1 MKEKIDWARLILN
14 IGLFIAFII
23 GAYEG
28 VMLLIQYTQNTAILG
43 ILFYLLYLAVFSLI
57 VYIINF
63 AYLYFFK
70 KGKPLMGMMSL
81 GLKHLTN
88 EQASNMG
95 SKALAYE
102 VVLLRMDALIPSSL
116 VFSLLLFATLPSQ
129 ITTISYTEAFLLVA
143 ILESTY
149 VLSYLTYVGI
159 LAKMLGW
166 KYSEEQFSIEKIQGM
181 VNSSLISGVN
191 AKK

>member
-1 MKEKIDWARLILN
+1 MKETIFW
-14 IGLFIAFII
+14 IGLLIAFIV

-28 VMLLIQYTQNTAILG
+28 VMLLIQFTQNTAILG
-43 ILFYLLYLAVFSLI
+43 ILFYLMYLAVFILI

-70 KGKPLMGMMSL
+70 KGKPLIGMMSM

-88 EQASNMG
+88 EQASSMG

-102 VVLLRMDALIPSSL
+102 VVLLRLDALIPSSL
-116 VFSLLLFATLPSQ
+116 VFSLLLSATLPSQ
-129 ITTISYTEAFLLVA
+129 ITTISYTEAFILIA

-149 VLSYLTYVGI
+149 ILSYLTYVGI
-159 LAKMLGW
+159 LSKLLDW
-166 KYSEEQFSIEKIQGM
+166 KYSEEQFSIDKIQSM
-181 VNSSLISGVN
+181 VNSSLISGID

>member
-1 MKEKIDWARLILN
+1 MKETIFWV
-14 IGLFIAFII
+14 GLLIAFIV

-28 VMLLIQYTQNTAILG
+28 VMLMIQFTGNAAVLG
-43 ILFYLLYLAVFSLI
+43 ILFYLMYLAVFIFI

-63 AYLYFFK
+63 VYMYSFK
-70 KGKPLMGMMSL
+70 KGKPLMGMMSM

-88 EQASNMG
+88 EQANNMG

-102 VVLLRMDALIPSSL
+102 VVLLRLDALIPSSL
-116 VFSLLLFATLPSQ
+116 VFALLLFATLPSQ
-129 ITTISYTEAFLLVA
+129 ITTISFTEAFILIA

-159 LAKMLGW
+159 LSKLLGW
-166 KYSEEQFSIEKIQGM
+166 KYSEEQFSIDRIQSM

-191 AKK
+191 DKK

>member
-1 MKEKIDWARLILN
+1 MKKEGIFW
-14 IGLFIAFII
+14 IGLLIAFIV

-28 VMLLIQYTQNTAILG
+28 VMLMIQYTQNTAILG
-43 ILFYLLYLAVFSLI
+43 ILFYLLYLGVFVLI

-70 KGKPLMGMMSL
+70 KGKPLIGLMSL

-95 SKALAYE
+95 SKALVYE
-102 VVLLRMDALIPSSL
+102 LVILRMDALIPSSL
-116 VFSLLLFATLPSQ
+116 VFALLLFATLPSQ
-129 ITTISYTEAFLLVA
+129 ITTISYTEAFMLVA

-149 VLSYLTYVGI
+149 VLSYLTYVSI
-159 LAKMLGW
+159 LAKVLGW
-166 KYSEEQFSIEKIQGM
+166 KYSEEQFSIEKIQSM

>member
-70 KGKPLMGMMSL
+70 KGKPLIGMMSL

-95 SKALAYE
+95 SKALVYE

-116 VFSLLLFATLPSQ
+116 VFALLLFATLPSQ

-149 VLSYLTYVGI
+149 VLSYMTYVGI

-166 KYSEEQFSIEKIQGM
+166 KYNEEQFSIEKIQSM
-181 VNSSLISGVN
+181 VNSSLISGVD

>member
-70 KGKPLMGMMSL
+70 KGKPLIGMMSL

-95 SKALAYE
+95 SKALVYE

-116 VFSLLLFATLPSQ
+116 VFALLLFATLPSQ

-149 VLSYLTYVGI
+149 VLSYMTYVGI

-166 KYSEEQFSIEKIQGM
+166 KYNEEQFSIEKIQSM

>member
-1 MKEKIDWARLILN
+1 MKEIIFW
-14 IGLFIAFII
+14 IGLLIAFIA

-43 ILFYLLYLAVFSLI
+43 ILFYLLYLAVFVLI
-57 VYIINF
+57 IYIINF
-63 AYLYFFK
+63 AYFYFFK
-70 KGKPLMGMMSL
+70 KGKPLFGMMSL

-88 EQASNMG
+88 EQASNIG
-95 SKALAYE
+95 SKALVYE
-102 VVLLRMDALIPSSL
+102 LVLLRMDALIPSSL

-149 VLSYLTYVGI
+149 ILSYITYVSI
-159 LAKMLGW
+159 LAKLLGW
-166 KYSEEQFSIEKIQGM
+166 KYSEDQFSIDKIQSM

-191 AKK
+191 EKK